1 MPIVDAGDN
10 LMSPRQ
16 SARFPRARRLNK
28 VAVAEVLRQGKRIR
42 AAASVLPQPS
52 AIAPVIAK
60 QQKPITKFNAKAHVP
75 VCAEAINRDKMA
87 SAHADH
93 QSACFARLAIAV
105 PKRLLKSAVSRN
117 IVKRWIREAFRQH
130 PMREQQVDML
140 ITLESKLD
148 LKSGAERQV
157 ARQELQGLLSET
169 QRRLQA
175 PPQALGAS

>member
-1 MPIVDAGDN
+1 MPIVEAGDN

-28 VAVAEVLRQGKRIR
+28 VAVAVVLIQGKRIR
-42 AAASVLPQPS
+42 AAANMLSQPS
-52 AIAPVIAK
+52 ATAPFREK
-60 QQKPITKFNAKAHVP
+60 QQKPITKFNAKAHVL

-87 SAHADH
+87 SAHASH
-93 QSACFARLAIAV
+93 QSGRFARLAIAV

-148 LKSGAERQV
+148 LKSNAERQA
-157 ARQELQGLLSET
+157 ARQELQGLLSEA
-169 QRRLQA
+169 QHRLRA
-175 PPQALGAS
+175 PPQTPGVS

>member
-16 SARFPRARRLNK
+16 SARFSRARRLNK

-52 AIAPVIAK
+52 APVRAK

-148 LKSGAERQV
+148 LKSGAERQA
-157 ARQELQGLLSET
+157 ARQELQGLLSEA
-169 QRRLQA
+169 QRRLPAA
-175 PPQALGAS
+175 PQSLGVS